1 MSSEHQELKRGMTS
15 RHMMMISIGAIIGTG
30 LFLNSGYTAGA
41 AGPGG
46 TILSYIFGAF
56 IMWLVMVCLGE
67 LSVAMPESGSFQE
80 FSHQLISPAAGHAI
94 GWLYWFCWVL
104 CVGWYLSAVGI
115 YMQYWM
121 PTIPPQIWYLVFGTA
136 LFIFNSLSSK
146 DFGEG
151 QFWFA
156 SLKVMAIVV
165 FIILAIGAAL
175 GLIGGGTAPGL
186 NNLFAHQGFFPF
198 PIVAI
203 LPVMI
208 SVAFAYQGCEILGNT
223 AGESVNPQT
232 EIPKA
237 IRNTVLQVTGVYV
250 ISVLMLMIIVPW
262 TELGLTESPFVTA
275 LARIGIPGADHVM
288 NLIVIISALSAANSA
303 IYCCTRFVYGL
314 SLRGSAPKSLVKLNK
329 RQIPLNSLILTYVG
343 IIICILTGEIPL
355 LAGTLNAWM
364 WAVSAVIGVLAW
376 IVIGV
381 CLIAFRRKL
390 KREGKSVDQLA
401 YRSPGYPVVPILV
414 IVLNLI
420 IIFSMLF
427 DEGQRLNF
435 FIGVPI
441 IVLTYLFFIWWESRK
456 KSSSKNIS
464 ANV

>member
-1 MSSEHQELKRGMTS
+1 
-15 RHMMMISIGAIIGTG
+15 
-30 LFLNSGYTAGA
+30 
-41 AGPGG
+41 
-46 TILSYIFGAF
+46 
-56 IMWLVMVCLGE
+56 
-67 LSVAMPESGSFQE
+67 
-80 FSHQLISPAAGHAI
+80 
-94 GWLYWFCWVL
+94 
-104 CVGWYLSAVGI
+104 
-115 YMQYWM
+115 
-121 PTIPPQIWYLVFGTA
+121 
-136 LFIFNSLSSK
+136 
-146 DFGEG
+146 
-151 QFWFA
+151 
-156 SLKVMAIVV
+156 
-165 FIILAIGAAL
+165 
-175 GLIGGGTAPGL
+175 
-186 NNLFAHQGFFPF
+186 
-198 PIVAI
+198 
-203 LPVMI
+203 MI
-208 SVAFAYQGCEILGNT
+208 SVAFSYQGCEIVGNT
-223 AGESVNPQT
+223 AGESVDPQK
-232 EIPKA
+232 EMPKA
-237 IRNTVLQVTGVYV
+237 IRSTIFQVTGVYV

-262 TELGLTESPFVTA
+262 TELGLSESPFVTA
-275 LARIGIPGADHVM
+275 LARIGIPGADHLM
-288 NLIVIISALSAANSA
+288 NIIVIISALSAANSA

-355 LAGTLNAWM
+355 LANTLNAWM

-401 YRSPGYPVVPILV
+401 YRSPGYPLVPILV

-427 DEGQRLNF
+427 DEAQRLNF